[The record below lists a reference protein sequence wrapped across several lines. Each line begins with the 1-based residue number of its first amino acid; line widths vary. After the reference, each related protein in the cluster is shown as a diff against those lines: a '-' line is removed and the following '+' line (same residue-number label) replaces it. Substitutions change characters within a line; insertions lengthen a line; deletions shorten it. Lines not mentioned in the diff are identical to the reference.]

1 MRQTMDAANRRD
13 LQTMDELVSE
23 DLEFHST
30 FAASEGRVF
39 RGHQGIREYFVS
51 LEESFDDLR
60 LDAEEV
66 IDAGGDRVVLLVW
79 VSGRGKGSAIPV
91 RHRYGQVWTLSD
103 GTVRQID
110 SYLDPAEAIEA
121 AGLSE

>member
-1 MRQTMDAANRRD
+1 MT
-13 LQTMDELVSE
+13 
-23 DLEFHST
+23 
-30 FAASEGRVF
+30 
-39 RGHQGIREYFVS
+39 

-60 LDAEEV
+60 LEAEEV

-79 VSGRGKGSAIPV
+79 VRGRGEGSAIPV
-91 RHRYGQVWTLSD
+91 RHRYGRCGPCPLERS
-103 GTVRQID
+103 D